1 MSTRAGII
9 IKDKYNSIHFYRHS
23 DGYPE
28 GTMPTLNIFLKWL
41 KDGIIRDDAMQ
52 SAGWLVVIGA
62 MEYSTIPKHVTTE
75 TVSKWNPAK
84 IDRDTDIDTIEP
96 PTDWKVGSYEPTT
109 NVNNHGDLEYIYTI
123 DLNKKTIS
131 YRQA

>member
-9 IKDKYNSIHFYRHS
+9 VKDSFSEVHFYRHS

-41 KDGIIRDDAMQ
+41 KDGIIRDDAIQ
-52 SAGWLVVIGA
+52 SAGWLVIIGA
-62 MEYSTIPKHVTTE
+62 MEYNTIPKHVTTE

-84 IDRDTDIDTIEP
+84 IVRDTDIDSIEP
-96 PTDWKVGSYEPTT
+96 PSDWEVGSYEPTN

-123 DLNKKTIS
+123 DLNKQTITH
-131 YRQA
+131 RQA